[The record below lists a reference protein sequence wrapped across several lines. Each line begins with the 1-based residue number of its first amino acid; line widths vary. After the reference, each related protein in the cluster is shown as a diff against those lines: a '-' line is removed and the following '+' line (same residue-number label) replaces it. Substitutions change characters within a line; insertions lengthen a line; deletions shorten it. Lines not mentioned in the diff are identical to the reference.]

1 MIEVLMPPHRLL
13 PLLSETTGGRFVFQ
27 GFEQDAAGVGFAV
40 AAPDA
45 DLAAAYARGGYH
57 VAYISL
63 RGFPRGPRDFDFT
76 DREQDWLI
84 EVRGGRMRGSKLEIA
99 TLRLMSKRSRIK
111 ARFIAI
117 GRQLRRLCAAG
128 VTIDGDPRFTKVL
141 WDPGVHKLALWVNLD
156 GHGRIRVAG
165 APRAGARARRRGLAG
180 ARGTG

>member
-1 MIEVLMPPHRLL
+1 MIEVLMPPRRLL
-13 PLLSETTGGRFVFQ
+13 PLLSETSGGRFVFQ

-45 DLAAAYARGGYH
+45 DLAVAYARGGYH

-63 RGFPRGPRDFDFT
+63 RGFPRAPRDFDFT

-111 ARFIAI
+111 AASSRS
-117 GRQLRRLCAAG
+117 AG
-128 VTIDGDPRFTKVL
+128 SSGDY
-141 WDPGVHKLALWVNLD
+141 
-156 GHGRIRVAG
+156 
-165 APRAGARARRRGLAG
+165 ARRASQSTATLDSR
-180 ARGTG
+180 RCCGTPASTSSPCG